1 MQGATV
7 NPVVARNEIEPL
19 LSALIRELAAQ
30 GRTTERAIYSGIRE
44 RLRSARDPCELTRPF
59 HDLSA
64 MAYMRRPSSN
74 DADCLLARILEKAE
88 WLSLAANPSPEV
100 H

>member
-1 MQGATV
+1 M

-19 LSALIRELAAQ
+19 LSALIRELAMQ
-30 GRTTERAIYSGIRE
+30 GRATERAIYSGIRD
-44 RLRSARDPCELTRPF
+44 RLCSAKDPCELTRPF
-59 HDLSA
+59 NDLST
-64 MAYMRRPSSN
+64 MAHMRRPPSG

-88 WLSLAANPSPEV
+88 RLTLAGRVAPEV